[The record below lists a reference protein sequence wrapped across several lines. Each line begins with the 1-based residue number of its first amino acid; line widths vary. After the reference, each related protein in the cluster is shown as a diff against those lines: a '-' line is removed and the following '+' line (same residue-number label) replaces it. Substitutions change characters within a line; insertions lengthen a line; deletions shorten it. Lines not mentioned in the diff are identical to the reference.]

1 MSLPPGAAASFGF
14 MARRWRGEVPW
25 PLLFW
30 RDMLLVATVV
40 NVAATFAAL
49 MLASQGAPGWVAV
62 LVHFLPVPYNALLFG
77 ALWRLPRRPWLVALA
92 GGVWLV
98 VMTVV

>member
-1 MSLPPGAAASFGF
+1 MSLPPGAAASTGF
-14 MARRWRGEVPW
+14 LARRWRGELAW

-30 RDMLLVATVV
+30 RDMFLVGTVF

-62 LVHFLPVPYNALLFG
+62 LVHFVPVPYNAFLFA
-77 ALWRLPRRPWLVALA
+77 ALWRLRQRPGPVALA
-92 GGVWLV
+92 GGLWLV
-98 VMTVV
+98 VMTLV